1 MNRNEENEV
10 IEEIKTRSTTKGK
23 EKTFSR
29 EDAAFVMDTASEAL
43 AFLDK
48 NDVCFTG
55 SGDGDDAS
63 SLCRIISEYLH
74 FHASLLNGDLVEA

>member
-1 MNRNEENEV
+1 MNSIDENEA
-10 IEEIKTRSTTKGK
+10 IEEIKTKSKTTGK
-23 EKTFSR
+23 TKFSR

-48 NDVCFTG
+48 NDMCITG
-55 SGDGDDAS
+55 SKDGDDAS

-74 FHASLLNGDLVEA
+74 FHASLLNGDLVET

>member
-1 MNRNEENEV
+1 MNSIGENEV
-10 IEEIKTRSTTKGK
+10 IEEVKTKSKTTGK
-23 EKTFSR
+23 TKFTR

-48 NDVCFTG
+48 YDVCFTG